1 MLSHEFNTR
10 LASGST
16 NECMRGLII
25 AAGRGSRLG
34 HLTDTSPKC
43 LLKVGGVSIVERII
57 KEMSDIGVEKIALVR
72 GYLGHKFELRNIHYF
87 ENFQYSQNNI
97 LHSMMCAKD
106 FLIDSLIQN
115 ENLIIS
121 YSDIVFESVLMK
133 KIAESRGSI
142 SLLCDPDWEVKYS
155 GRTQHP
161 KTEAE
166 IVVAN
171 NENLVVEIGKLFDE
185 KKISS
190 SNSTLEL
197 IEFTGLILL
206 KPDGISL
213 VLDAFKEISA
223 VVQPDEPFGRSNS
236 FQNAYLS
243 DLFQFLVDSGRRVEV
258 TRFIGTWFEI
268 DTEQDLLR
276 ANEFFTEN
284 NLI

>member
-1 MLSHEFNTR
+1 
-10 LASGST
+10 
-16 NECMRGLII
+16 MRGLII

-43 LLKVGGVSIVERII
+43 LLKVGGISIVERII
-57 KEMSDIGVEKIALVR
+57 NEMSDVGVKKFALVR
-72 GYLGHKFELRNIHYF
+72 GYLGHKFELKNIQYF
-87 ENFQYSQNNI
+87 ENFQYRNNNI

-166 IVVAN
+166 IAVVN
-171 NENLVVEIGKLFDE
+171 NDNLVVEIGKLFAE
-185 KKISS
+185 KKINSP
-190 SNSTLEL
+190 NSTLEL

-206 KPDGISL
+206 KPEGISL
-213 VLDAFKEISA
+213 VLDAFKEIAA
-223 VVQPDEPFGRSNS
+223 VVQPDEPFGRSNT

-258 TRFIGTWFEI
+258 TRFIGNWFEI

-276 ANEFFTEN
+276 ANEFFTEG
-284 NLI
+284 NLIQCH

>member
-10 LASGST
+10 LASGSID
-16 NECMRGLII
+16 EFMRGLII

-43 LLKVGGVSIVERII
+43 LLKVGGISIVERII
-57 KEMSDIGVEKIALVR
+57 NQMSDVGVKKFAIVR
-72 GYLGHKFELRNIHYF
+72 GYLGHKFELRNIQYF

-133 KIAESRGSI
+133 KIAGSRGSI

-171 NENLVVEIGKLFDE
+171 NDNLVVEIGKLFAE

-190 SNSTLEL
+190 QNSTLEL

-213 VLDAFKEISA
+213 VLDAFKEIAA
-223 VVQPDEPFGRSNS
+223 VVQPDEPFGRSNT

-276 ANEFFTEN
+276 ANEFFTKN
-284 NLI
+284 KLI

>member
-10 LASGST
+10 LASGSID
-16 NECMRGLII
+16 EFMRGLII

-43 LLKVGGVSIVERII
+43 LLKVGGISIVERII
-57 KEMSDIGVEKIALVR
+57 NEMSDVGVKKFALVR
-72 GYLGHKFELRNIHYF
+72 GYLGHKFELRNIQYF

-121 YSDIVFESVLMK
+121 YSDIVFQSVLMK

-142 SLLCDPDWEVKYS
+142 SLLCDPDWEVRYS

-166 IVVAN
+166 IVIVN
-171 NENLVVEIGKLFDE
+171 NENLVVEIGKLFAE

-190 SNSTLEL
+190 LNSTLEL

-213 VLDAFKEISA
+213 VLDAFKEIEA
-223 VVQPDEPFGRSNS
+223 LVQPDEPFGRSNT

-276 ANEFFTEN
+276 ANAFFTEN

>member
-1 MLSHEFNTR
+1 MLSHVFNTK
-10 LASGST
+10 LANGLIDQS
-16 NECMRGLII
+16 MRGLII

-34 HLTDTSPKC
+34 HLTDNSPKC
-43 LLKVGGVSIVERII
+43 LLKVGGISIVERII
-57 KEMSDIGVEKIALVR
+57 NEMSNVGVKKFALIR
-72 GYLGHKFELRNIHYF
+72 GYMGNKFELRNIQYF
-87 ENFQYSQNNI
+87 ENFEYSQNNI
-97 LHSMMCAKD
+97 LHSMMCAKN

-115 ENLIIS
+115 ENLIVS

-142 SLLCDPDWEVKYS
+142 SLLCDPNWEVKYS

-161 KTEAE
+161 KSEAE
-166 IVVAN
+166 IVVVKDN
-171 NENLVVEIGKLFDE
+171 NLVVEIGKLFAE
-185 KKISS
+185 KRINVP
-190 SNSTLEL
+190 NSTLEL
-197 IEFTGLILL
+197 VEFTGLILL

-213 VLDAFKEISA
+213 VLDAFEEIA
-223 VVQPDEPFGRSNS
+223 DVIQADEPFGRANT
-236 FQNAYLS
+236 FQNSYLS

-258 TRFIGTWFEI
+258 TRFIGNWFEI

>member
-10 LASGST
+10 LASGSID
-16 NECMRGLII
+16 ECMRGLII

-97 LHSMMCAKD
+97 LHSMMCAKE
-106 FLIDSLIQN
+106 FLIDSLMQN

-133 KIAESRGSI
+133 RIVESKGSI

-171 NENLVVEIGKLFDE
+171 NENLVVEIGKLFAE

-190 SNSTLEL
+190 PNSTLEL
-197 IEFTGLILL
+197 IEFTGLVLL

-213 VLDAFKEISA
+213 VLDAFKEIAA

>member
-10 LASGST
+10 LASGLID
-16 NECMRGLII
+16 ECMRGLII

-106 FLIDSLIQN
+106 FLIDSLTQN

-171 NENLVVEIGKLFDE
+171 NENLVVEIGKLFAE

-190 SNSTLEL
+190 PNSTLEL
-197 IEFTGLILL
+197 IEFTGLVLL

-213 VLDAFKEISA
+213 VLDAFKEIAA

>member
-1 MLSHEFNTR
+1 MLSHVFNTK
-10 LASGST
+10 LASGLIDES
-16 NECMRGLII
+16 MRGLII

-34 HLTDTSPKC
+34 PLTDTSPKC
-43 LLKVGGVSIVERII
+43 LLKVGGISIVERII
-57 KEMSDIGVEKIALVR
+57 NEMSNVGVKKLALVR
-72 GYLGHKFELRNIHYF
+72 GYMGNKFELKNIQYF

-166 IVVAN
+166 IVVVKN
-171 NENLVVEIGKLFDE
+171 SNLVLEIGKLFAE
-185 KKISS
+185 KKIGSP
-190 SNSTLEL
+190 NSTLEL
-197 IEFTGLILL
+197 LEFTGLILL
-206 KPDGISL
+206 KPAGISL
-213 VLDAFKEISA
+213 VLDAFEEIA
-223 VVQPDEPFGRSNS
+223 NVVQADEPFGRANT

-243 DLFQFLVDSGRRVEV
+243 DLFQFLVDSGRQVEV
-258 TRFIGTWFEI
+258 TQFIGTWFEI
-268 DTEQDLLR
+268 DTEQDLRR

>member
-10 LASGST
+10 LASGSID
-16 NECMRGLII
+16 EFMRGLII

-43 LLKVGGVSIVERII
+43 LLKVGGISIVERII
-57 KEMSDIGVEKIALVR
+57 NEMSDVGVKKFALVR
-72 GYLGHKFELRNIHYF
+72 GYLGHKFELRNIQYF

-97 LHSMMCAKD
+97 LHSMMCAKE
-106 FLIDSLIQN
+106 FLIDSLMQN

-133 KIAESRGSI
+133 KIVESKGSI

-166 IVVAN
+166 IVIVN
-171 NENLVVEIGKLFDE
+171 NENLVVEIGKLFAE

-190 SNSTLEL
+190 LNSTLEL

-213 VLDAFKEISA
+213 VLDAFKEIA
-223 VVQPDEPFGRSNS
+223 ALVQPDEPFGRSNT

-276 ANEFFTEN
+276 ANEFFIEN

>member
-10 LASGST
+10 LASGSID
-16 NECMRGLII
+16 EFMRGLII

-43 LLKVGGVSIVERII
+43 LLKVGGISIVERII
-57 KEMSDIGVEKIALVR
+57 NEMSDVGVKKFALVR
-72 GYLGHKFELRNIHYF
+72 GYLGHKFELRNIQYF

-106 FLIDSLIQN
+106 FLIDSLNQN

-121 YSDIVFESVLMK
+121 YSDIVFQSVLMK
-133 KIAESRGSI
+133 KIAESTGSI

-166 IVVAN
+166 IVIVN
-171 NENLVVEIGKLFDE
+171 NENLVVEIGKLFAE

-190 SNSTLEL
+190 LNSTLEL

-213 VLDAFKEISA
+213 VLDAFKEIA
-223 VVQPDEPFGRSNS
+223 ALVQPDEPFGRSNT

-276 ANEFFTEN
+276 ANEFFIEN